1 MTDATPARPGFSRHL
16 RRVSTALRVIGVVAA
31 GLFALAP
38 GGGGS
43 VLADDSLRFSMTPD
57 QAAYWRFVTDG
68 VMGGVSKG
76 GLRFGR
82 DPDGTAF
89 ARMTGDVSTANN
101 GGFIQFRA
109 GISFA
114 RLADGGAGLSGMR
127 IRARGN
133 GETYFI
139 HIRTSADR
147 RPWHYFAATFPDRPR
162 LGRERA
168 CLHRLPSFQ
177 RHGEAAAGAARHR
190 LDRHRGLWPRP
201 PCRPVGGRDLLLLR
215 PVRDGLHPQ

>member
-16 RRVSTALRVIGVVAA
+16 RRVSTALRVIGVTAA
-31 GLFALAP
+31 GLLALAP

-114 RLADGGAGLSGMR
+114 RLADGGAGLSGCGSARAAMAR
-127 IRARGN
+127 IFRPYPHQRRQAALALFRRN
-133 GETYFI
+133 LRD
-139 HIRTSADR
+139 RT
-147 RPWHYFAATFPDRPR
+147 R
-162 LGRERA
+162 LGRKRA
-168 CLHRLPSFQ
+168 CFHRLPAFE

-190 LDRHRGLWPRP
+190 LDRHRRPGPRP
-201 PCRPVGGRDLLLLR
+201 PCRPVGGGNLIFLR
-215 PVRDGLHPQ
+215 PVRDGLPPQ